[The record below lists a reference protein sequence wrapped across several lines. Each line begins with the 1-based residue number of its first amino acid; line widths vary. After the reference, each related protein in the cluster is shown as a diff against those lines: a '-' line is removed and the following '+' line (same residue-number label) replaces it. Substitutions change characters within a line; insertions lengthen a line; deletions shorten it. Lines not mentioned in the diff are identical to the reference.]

1 MEDYAYLKDNFYKLY
16 NKNTTTNPSIGLY
29 FSKVPVGSSYDL
41 PKASMLIRFNREL
54 TVLEKESLING
65 LRTKFNSDKTI
76 IFDVPSLIATIND
89 GIGYLTL
96 FSISVVLIAIILSF
110 FLILISFIANIKEN
124 SWEFGV
130 LRAIGLNKDQI
141 TRCYVY
147 EALSI
152 IVVSGLLGTIVGIII
167 AVTL

>member
-1 MEDYAYLKDNFYKLY
+1 
-16 NKNTTTNPSIGLY
+16 
-29 FSKVPVGSSYDL
+29 
-41 PKASMLIRFNREL
+41 MLIKFNREL

-65 LRTKFNSDKTI
+65 LRTKFNSDKTL

-96 FSISVVLIAIILSF
+96 FSISVGLIAIILSF

-130 LRAIGLNKDQI
+130 LRAIGLNKD
-141 TRCYVY
+141 
-147 EALSI
+147 L
-152 IVVSGLLGTIVGIII
+152 
-167 AVTL
+167 